1 MFSPKKNKKMTT
13 EKVRKRL
20 KTKMKKKRMMTMTW
34 MKSTE
39 SKKADSLRDN
49 SSVRKL
55 TSITRNNTNPL
66 RKKPKRNQ
74 NTKPL
79 PQK

>member
-13 EKVRKRL
+13 EKVTKRL
-20 KTKMKKKRMMTMTW
+20 RTKMKKKKMMTMTW
-34 MKSTE
+34 MRSTE
-39 SKKADSLRDN
+39 SKRADSLRDN

-66 RKKPKRNQ
+66 RKKPKRNK
-74 NTKPL
+74 NMKPL